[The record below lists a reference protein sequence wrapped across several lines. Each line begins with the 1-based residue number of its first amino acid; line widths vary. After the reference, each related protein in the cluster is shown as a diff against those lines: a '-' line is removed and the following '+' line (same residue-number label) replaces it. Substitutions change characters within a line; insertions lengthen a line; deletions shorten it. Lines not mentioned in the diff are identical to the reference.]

1 MSIRHRLRHILLR
14 RPATALTIRIAG
26 EVTLQEAA
34 DLQGAADHPEAALR
48 EAAGAAEDTLTAVTM
63 NTSDFAVIYGYRH
76 ESQTHSYN
84 MYIEYGSDGSSF
96 SAVRIFIS

>member
-1 MSIRHRLRHILLR
+1 MSIRHRLRHTLLR
-14 RPATALTIRIAG
+14 RPATALTIPTVE
-26 EVTLQEAA
+26 EV
-34 DLQGAADHPEAALR
+34 PAALR
-48 EAAGAAEDTLTAVTM
+48 AAVLQERAAPPAEVLPAGAAEATSTAVTM